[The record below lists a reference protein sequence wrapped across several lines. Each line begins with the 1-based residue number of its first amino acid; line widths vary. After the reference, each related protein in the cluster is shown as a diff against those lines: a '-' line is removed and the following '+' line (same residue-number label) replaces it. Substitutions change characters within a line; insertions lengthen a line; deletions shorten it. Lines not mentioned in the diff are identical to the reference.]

1 MSDSDGNN
9 MEIGLSEFSKENQ
22 RNLVIVSEIPDV
34 CLREPC
40 SLGIDEA
47 GRGPVL
53 GKFIFSS
60 IIIDV
65 LPSIWF

>member
-1 MSDSDGNN
+1 
-9 MEIGLSEFSKENQ
+9 MEVGLAAFAEENQ

-40 SLGIDEA
+40 ALGIDEA

-53 GKFIFSS
+53 GIAQSFS
-60 IIIDV
+60 
-65 LPSIWF
+65 FY